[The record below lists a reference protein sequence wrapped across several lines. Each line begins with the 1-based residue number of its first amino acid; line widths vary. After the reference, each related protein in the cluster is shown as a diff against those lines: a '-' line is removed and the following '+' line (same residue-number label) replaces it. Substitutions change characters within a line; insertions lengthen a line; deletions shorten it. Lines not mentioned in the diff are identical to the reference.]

1 MLLSYSR
8 KLIVMCAYSS
18 ASTISVASELIFFMV
33 RTYLSLMA
41 YTHTRIPIQSLLH
54 HHSYKCYNY
63 SYYRTATITATETAR
78 TTNHIN
84 NYIDANTQVYTH
96 TRAREHTCIH
106 VTSRSLPFGDT
117 KVVCEQRAYQCCLLA
132 VVCYL
137 YGHIITILRYFLF
150 FIFPLS

>member
-1 MLLSYSR
+1 
-8 KLIVMCAYSS
+8 
-18 ASTISVASELIFFMV
+18 MV